1 MSDDD
6 VAERAG
12 RLGLGMLLRAVGR
25 SREARELLRAAE
37 AGARRL
43 GMAGAAEDA
52 ARELAALD

>member
-25 SREARELLRAAE
+25 SRESRDLLRAAE
-37 AGARRL
+37 AGRL

>member
-6 VAERAG
+6 VVERAG
-12 RLGLGMLLRAVGR
+12 RLGLGMLLRVVGR
-25 SREARELLRAAE
+25 SRESRDLLRAAE
-37 AGARRL
+37 AGRL